1 MKTTIKI
8 LRLILGL
15 ILMTT
20 LFTSCDKEEEVSCD
34 CEKVT
39 YRQTEF
45 TANLY
50 LEISREP
57 YDLSCGDKVLEKYER
72 VHSTTG
78 NLNYFRVKVECK

>member
-1 MKTTIKI
+1 MKTTIK
-8 LRLILGL
+8 LLGL
-15 ILMTT
+15 ILALILIAT
-20 LFTSCDKEEEVSCD
+20 LFTSCEKEEELSCD

-50 LEISREP
+50 LEFSREP
-57 YDLSCGDKVLEKYER
+57 YNLSCGDKFLEKYER